1 MRKAIRS
8 NVSDVRLLTAEQAQN
23 YVGMGRTCC
32 RQWCDEIGATRK
44 FGGSV
49 RFDKKVIDKVL
60 DELADN
66 AEAMR
71 T

>member
-44 FGGSV
+44 FGG
-49 RFDKKVIDKVL
+49 
-60 DELADN
+60 
-66 AEAMR
+66 
-71 T
+71 